1 MKKIFEFWLTFL
13 YELIKMK
20 SVMTYLTYV
29 REQIT
34 EACVIQIFSRFV
46 FKKCLNLNSFSIR
59 NYCDC
64 PMLVSPENP
73 RTQLFIPL

>member
-1 MKKIFEFWLTFL
+1 MIIGLTFL

-20 SVMTYLTYV
+20 SVITYLTYV

-34 EACVIQIFSRFV
+34 EAYVIQPFSRFV

-59 NYCDC
+59 DDCDGA
-64 PMLVSPENP
+64 MFVGSENSCAQSFVP
-73 RTQLFIPL
+73 P